1 MRGVR
6 VAAAVVGSTL
16 ILASALGLAP
26 HAGAAATSKPL
37 RSMTPDI
44 VLTPDEP
51 PVTKTVHSVLV
62 GGYQQS
68 WTPAQCRSNPI
79 AATNCDVYR
88 VKLNLS
94 RAPGALNFVVIS
106 VAYRDVEPP
115 PVVLTDQLA
124 VTPTA
129 VPNLDMKVYYSPDQY
144 LAVDRN
150 GGDNITS
157 PERVNFAPAKAE
169 YDVVVESYLGVATS
183 YEISAYMTD
192 GLYSPPFEARDDAAL
207 VAVAPPLA
215 PTAPATGDN
224 SSTSSFVRP
233 ALGMWASEDS
243 QLQGISWDIADDF
256 PSQVSYRSAARSVRA
271 THSSALAPLL
281 AMGVVPGALALAAVV
296 LLRRRRDWMMPAVH

>member
-6 VAAAVVGSTL
+6 VAAAAVGSTL
-16 ILASALGLAP
+16 ILAAALGLAP
-26 HAGAAATSKPL
+26 NAGAAASKPL
-37 RSMTPDI
+37 RSIKPDI
-44 VLTPDEP
+44 VLTPDEAP
-51 PVTKTVHSVLV
+51 ITKTVHSVLV

-68 WTPAQCRSNPI
+68 WTPAQCRTNPI

-94 RAPGALNFVVIS
+94 RAPGASNFVVIS
-106 VAYRDVEPP
+106 VAYRDVVPP

-150 GGDNITS
+150 GGDNLSS
-157 PERVNFAPAKAE
+157 PERVNFVPAKAE

-183 YEISAYMTD
+183 YEISAFMTD
-192 GLYSPPFEARDDAAL
+192 GLYPPPFEARDDTSV
-207 VAVAPPLA
+207 VAVQAPLPQAPPRA
-215 PTAPATGDN
+215 RGDN
-224 SSTSSFVRP
+224 SSSSSFVKP
-233 ALGMWASEDS
+233 ALGMWGSEDS
-243 QLQGISWDIADDF
+243 ELKGISWDIADDF

-281 AMGVVPGALALAAVV
+281 AMGVVPGALAIAAVV
-296 LLRRRRDWMMPAVH
+296 VVRRRRDWMMPAVD